1 MSARRGTGL
10 DRTVLTVLG
19 LLLLVVGGL
28 ALAAGAGWTSGVR
41 VGSVGLDPST
51 VDVGGA
57 VSATSRSW
65 WAGACAVAAVGLIVL
80 GVLWLLRHLP
90 PGGLPDQALPG
101 SRTGERLRVD
111 PGAVARG
118 AEDRLE
124 ADPRVRGARL
134 AVRRERAGL
143 VLGGEVKVDA
153 RVDLPEVAA
162 LVDRVLRE
170 AAGVLGSPLAGRVRL
185 RVSRR
190 RARGPVA

>member
-28 ALAAGAGWTSGVR
+28 ALAAGAGWTSGAR
-41 VGSVGLDPST
+41 VGSVDLDPSA
-51 VDVGGA
+51 VDVDGA
-57 VSATSRSW
+57 VAATGRAW
-65 WAGACAVAAVGLIVL
+65 WAGACAVAGVGLIVL

-118 AEDRLE
+118 AEDRLA
-124 ADPRVRGARL
+124 ADPRVRRARL
-134 AVRRERAGL
+134 AVRREREGL
-143 VLGGEVKVDA
+143 VLDGEVRVDA
-153 RVDLPEVAA
+153 RVDLPEVTA
-162 LVDRVLRE
+162 LVDRVVQE
-170 AAGVLGSPLAGRVRL
+170 AAAVLGSPLAGRVRL
-185 RVSRR
+185 RIGRR
-190 RARGPVA
+190 RGRRPVA